1 MILELTRKELFGMTT
16 QQLYDLNGEV
26 ARLEERIKAEL
37 IERGN
42 Y

>member
-1 MILELTRKELFGMTT
+1 MIQEPTRKELFDMTT
-16 QQLYDLNGEV
+16 QQLYDLNGKV

-37 IERGN
+37 IGRGN